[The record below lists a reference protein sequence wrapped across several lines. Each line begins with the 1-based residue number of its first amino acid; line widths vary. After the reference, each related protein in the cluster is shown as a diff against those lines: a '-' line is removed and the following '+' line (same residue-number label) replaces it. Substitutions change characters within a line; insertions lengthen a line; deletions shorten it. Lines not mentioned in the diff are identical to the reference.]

1 LIESLR
7 QWLRGDFARHVTV
20 LASGTAL
27 GQLLVIAVTP
37 LLTRLYTPQDMGLA
51 GMFAS
56 FLAFAGVAV
65 TLRFDLAI
73 ATTRDRDE
81 ALRLLTL
88 SLLACVPVSLVLGGL
103 LYAMI
108 RADVFAYGLLP
119 AWTALLGFVALVA
132 TGAFVALRFWH
143 VSRHGFAGVG
153 RALVAQGAV
162 RAITSV
168 LLGLPR
174 AGWAGLAFGEVLG
187 RLAGIGRLWREA
199 GPELRLAR
207 AEGRLAGLGDTWRR
221 ARHFPRVVLPSSLI
235 DSLAAALPVP
245 MIAWLFGAAEAGQF
259 ALVWRVAALPGSLIV
274 ASFGDVFHAHST
286 AARAGGPAQVRGL
299 LRGTTRMLAVLAVA
313 VYVPACLI
321 APWIFPWLFGEPWR
335 PAGQM
340 MLLLAPLW
348 MASLVVSPVSRLPMV
363 LGRPQVKLVFD
374 VCFLVLPLGALWV
387 FAPHGLMTA
396 ILAYGI
402 AAAVAYA
409 VFGLLLYDTAGRRAV
424 DAHPDRSGPEKE

>member
-1 LIESLR
+1 MIGALR

-27 GQLLVIAVTP
+27 GQLVVIAVTP

-56 FLAFAGVAV
+56 FLAFAGVAA
-65 TLRFDLAI
+65 TLRLDAAI
-73 ATTRDRDE
+73 ATTADRDE
-81 ALRLLTL
+81 ALRLLAL
-88 SLLACVPVSLVLGGL
+88 CLLACAPVSVALGGL

-108 RADVFAYGLLP
+108 RADVFAFGLLP
-119 AWTALLGFVALVA
+119 LWTAPLGIVALVA

-162 RAITSV
+162 RAIASV

-174 AGWAGLAFGEVLG
+174 IGWTGLAFGEVLG

-207 AEGRLAGLGDTWRR
+207 AEGRLAGLGATWHR

-235 DSLAAALPVP
+235 DALAAALPVP

-274 ASFGDVFHAHST
+274 ASFGDVFHAHAT
-286 AARAGGPAQVRGL
+286 NARTDGPPRVRGL
-299 LRGTTRMLAVLAVA
+299 LLGTMRMLALLSIA
-313 VYVPACLI
+313 VYVPACLL
-321 APWIFPWLFGEPWR
+321 APWVFPWLFGEPWR

-340 MLLLAPLW
+340 MLDLAPLW
-348 MASLVVSPVSRLPMV
+348 MASLVVSPLSRLPMV
-363 LGRPQVKLVFD
+363 LGRPGLKLVFD
-374 VCFLVLPLGALWV
+374 VCFLVLPLGALWF
-387 FAPHGLMTA
+387 FAPRGLMTA
-396 ILAYGI
+396 VLAYGV